1 MTVNRNP
8 ISFRVSI
15 YRNGR
20 YPATF
25 SGEQT
30 VALYWGFE
38 DYMYKQNRET
48 IVNVIKQMK
57 RSYIDCSSVASLIG
71 SAAVGL
77 SAVMFLKAVD
87 VRRPQ

>member
-1 MTVNRNP
+1 
-8 ISFRVSI
+8 
-15 YRNGR
+15 
-20 YPATF
+20 
-25 SGEQT
+25 
-30 VALYWGFE
+30 
-38 DYMYKQNRET
+38 MYKQNRET